1 MNTYKVKYHEIV
13 SRDMVTDLTIESEL
27 EPEEFKEKLEGEG
40 GNDYLVEFV
49 KPENCYYDITSSYD
63 DVEGL
68 PLNFV
73 SHITKNG
80 EDVPVD
86 VGGELWELY

>member
-1 MNTYKVKYHEIV
+1 MNTYEVKYHEIV

-49 KPENCYYDITSSYD
+49 KPENRYYDITSSYD

-73 SHITKNG
+73 SEITKDG
-80 EDVPVD
+80 EEVPVN
-86 VGGELWELY
+86 VGGELWDLY